1 MKKFFSIML
10 MATTA
15 FFFTSCGDDEE
26 VPSPN
31 QQQSNAPYAALS
43 ASFSFELTEAMAD
56 ICDVT
61 VNYTGED
68 GTLVKENVVN
78 GKWSKSV
85 RINKAVELCEM
96 EVYVTKKADADLSE
110 NNATFGVNDKGEK
123 FAKMGVNGGSVS
135 VKTYDKNGNLISS
148 KMSDFSYSLSL
159 GLDKLEEYLNKY
171 KDTPVRSCKVK
182 INDKGGIE

>member
-1 MKKFFSIML
+1 M
-10 MATTA
+10 
-15 FFFTSCGDDEE
+15 
-26 VPSPN
+26 VR
-31 QQQSNAPYAALS
+31 
-43 ASFSFELTEAMAD
+43 
-56 ICDVT
+56 
-61 VNYTGED
+61 
-68 GTLVKENVVN
+68 ENVVN
-78 GKWSKSV
+78 RKWSKSV
-85 RINKAVELCEM
+85 RINKAVGLCEM